1 MVTKAFLLLNVL
13 SIVFNLNVGFALAFA
28 KWENI
33 YHNLGLFSLA
43 CWGLVFILQ
52 LRLFQRYVVQYFA
65 DKKCDLSEKEAYL
78 ARHSIGT
85 LRAKLLMF
93 LCTIIFLIIFIKI
106 WHIFF

>member
-43 CWGLVFILQ
+43 CWGIVFLLQ
-52 LRLFQRYVVQYFA
+52 LRLLQRYVVQYFA
-65 DKKCDLSEKEAYL
+65 DKKCDLAEKEAYL
-78 ARHSIGT
+78 ARHSISSV
-85 LRAKLLMF
+85 RVKMIMF
-93 LCTIIFLIIFIKI
+93 LGVIVFLVIFVKVWRMF
-106 WHIFF
+106 